1 MPTPFAPT
9 QATAAWP
16 CPKPMQRAIA
26 CAKPR
31 PAPPATIATASCS
44 IGPGSRSPP
53 VISTDALSVAQIVER
68 DGDRLAGLGWLAAD
82 RQAELM
88 ELAAQGVDLVEQVD
102 HRLHRLLV
110 EAQLVGQLGEQAGA
124 RHVDCLEHPA
134 VALGGGSQ
142 QAALHPAFDV
152 QRRQAA
158 MRAQELVEC
167 GHVNC
172 SMGLRGS

>member
-53 VISTDALSVAQIVER
+53 VISTDALSVAQ
-68 DGDRLAGLGWLAAD
+68 
-82 RQAELM
+82 
-88 ELAAQGVDLVEQVD
+88 LV
-102 HRLHRLLV
+102 
-110 EAQLVGQLGEQAGA
+110 EQAGA
-124 RHVDCLEHPA
+124 RHVDRLEHPA
-134 VALGGGSQ
+134 VALGGGPE

>member
-44 IGPGSRSPP
+44 IGSGSRSPP
-53 VISTDALSVAQIVER
+53 VISTDALSVAQILER
-68 DGDRLAGLGWLAAD
+68 HRDRLAGLGRQAAD
-82 RQAELM
+82 RQA
-88 ELAAQGVDLVEQVD
+88 
-102 HRLHRLLV
+102 
-110 EAQLVGQLGEQAGA
+110 
-124 RHVDCLEHPA
+124 DCLEHPA
-134 VALGGGSQ
+134 VALGGGSE